1 LIDRRRD
8 LPGERRSF
16 AERQEPKAMM
26 TLEEYLTPDPNLR
39 APRSCPEFI
48 PDTPPSMTSRPI
60 SLHSAIS
67 VHGWDFFDGRRVWY
81 EAELEL
87 NFALLAKM
95 RPDVA
100 EVAEQPPA
108 VIYVDDHGRE
118 RRHTF
123 DFQLKL
129 TTGSTGLVAVKPAAL
144 VGKTGIDRTVELIA
158 EQIPPSR
165 ADWVLLFT
173 DLDLSPIDLFNAQ
186 AIHHAR
192 RDPWPEDDAAMA
204 KLLRRLKGETTIGE
218 LTANSGLGGYGFD
231 AVVRAIADGKLR
243 LIEYGMLDDDRVV
256 VVPCRTRKA

>member
-1 LIDRRRD
+1 
-8 LPGERRSF
+8 
-16 AERQEPKAMM
+16 M
-26 TLEEYLTPDPNLR
+26 TLEEYLTPDPSLR
-39 APRSCPEFI
+39 SPRSE
-48 PDTPPSMTSRPI
+48 PDTLPDTLASLTSRPI

-67 VHGWDFFDGRRVWY
+67 VHGWDFFDGRKVWY

-95 RPDVA
+95 RPDVI

-108 VIYVDDHGRE
+108 VIYIDDHGRE

-158 EQIPPSR
+158 EQMPSSR

-173 DLDLSPIDLFNAQ
+173 DLDLSLIDLFNAQ

-192 RDPWPEDDAAMA
+192 RDRWPEDDAVLA
-204 KLLRRLKGETTIGE
+204 KLLRRLKGETRIGE
-218 LTANSGLGGYGFD
+218 LTARCALGGYGFD

-243 LIEYGMLDDDRVV
+243 LLEYGMLDDNCVV
-256 VVPCRTRKA
+256 AVSSRKRGA